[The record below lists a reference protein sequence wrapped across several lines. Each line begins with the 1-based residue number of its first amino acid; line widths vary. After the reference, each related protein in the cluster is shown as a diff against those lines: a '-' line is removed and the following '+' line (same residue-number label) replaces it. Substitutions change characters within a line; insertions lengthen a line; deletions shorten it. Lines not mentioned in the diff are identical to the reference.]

1 MRVGETEGTG
11 REVTAESLLAA
22 AEQAFLRTEFDVVQ
36 PLLQRLRSEFGAPDT
51 DPADVRYGILLAAM
65 AARAGNW
72 PAAVRLCPDVP
83 DGAEPGIIHFLA
95 VHALRELAREDRHTN
110 AGVAAVV
117 IVLWAHLLHEEYGGD
132 FRELLTEQRG
142 EPLPETLW
150 DQAVGR
156 LRGRIADL
164 LVTLDARAGRD
175 ALSAWH
181 TAWEAECMDGV
192 VVFSDIPA
200 DAGAHALISLV
211 DAAWHLVDHGRGA
224 DLLAAEA
231 ARHPGFELPPED
243 THMPRAYDG
252 PLARAL
258 AERGSDRVRGSRWN
272 DALTDFG
279 AAVRFGHTLTG
290 TEKDCVVRAWRN
302 VGRTW
307 NGHGNDLRVR
317 IAGLEAARS
326 LLPQDTALA
335 AELTAELVRRGRDVV
350 STDIRESRDCFT
362 RALAVTPGDP
372 QARAGLDGHL
382 RSDLRQ
388 WLHRTGGG
396 AELEVS
402 AGDVRGLLTRDPGC
416 EPARLWL
423 GRHHERR
430 GVAAAVDGRL
440 EEARDAAREMLR
452 YADPRPSHS
461 TEDVDNTFVFF
472 LVSAVGRVDRRS
484 RAGLELRV
492 ELLRTASEIPTP
504 LQSRTREDLHE
515 AVLHLAEHLEA
526 VGAVSD
532 IIELFL
538 RDLMRTGVSTRFD
551 KIVESAYALRASVR
565 RKTGDLGGAQ
575 RDLACAEA
583 IGGGLPLHTPLF
595 GAVTGKPHRDDPR
608 QDTLF

>member
-1 MRVGETEGTG
+1 MGETGSTG
-11 REVTAESLLAA
+11 REVTAESLLAT
-22 AEQAFLRTEFDVVQ
+22 AEQAFLQAEFDVVR

-51 DPADVRYGILLAAM
+51 GPADVRYGILLAAM

-83 DGAEPGIIHFLA
+83 DGAEIGISHFLA
-95 VHALRELAREDRHTN
+95 VHALRELAREDRHTS

-117 IVLWAHLLHEEYGGD
+117 IVLWAHLLDEEYSGG
-132 FRELLTEQRG
+132 FRALLTEQRG
-142 EPLPETLW
+142 EPLPDTLW
-150 DQAVGR
+150 EQAVGR
-156 LRGRIADL
+156 LRGRLADL
-164 LVTLDARAGRD
+164 LGALDARAGRD
-175 ALSAWH
+175 ALAAWH
-181 TAWEAECMDGV
+181 TAWEAECAGGV

-224 DLLAAEA
+224 DLLAAAA
-231 ARHPGFELPPED
+231 ARHPGFELWPED
-243 THMPRAYDG
+243 THRPGARYA

-258 AERGSDRVRGSRWN
+258 AERGSDRLRGSRW
-272 DALTDFG
+272 DEALTDFA

-290 TEKDCVVRAWRN
+290 TEKDSVVRAWRN
-302 VGRTW
+302 VGRSW

-317 IAGLEAARS
+317 IAGLEAARP
-326 LLPQDTALA
+326 LLPHDTTLA
-335 AELTAELVRRGRDVV
+335 AELTAELVRRGRDVAL
-350 STDIRESRDCFT
+350 TDPHESRDCFT

-372 QARAGLDGHL
+372 HARAGLDDHL
-382 RSDLRQ
+382 RAELRQ
-388 WLHRTGGG
+388 LLHRTD
-396 AELEVS
+396 ERKEPEIS
-402 AGDVRGLLTRDPGC
+402 AGDVRSLLARDPGC

-423 GRHHERR
+423 RRHHQRR

-440 EEARDAAREMLR
+440 EDARDAAREMLR

-461 TEDVDNTFVFF
+461 SEDVDNTFVFF
-472 LVSAVGRVDRRS
+472 LFGAVGRIDRRS

-492 ELLRTASEIPTP
+492 ELLRTAAEIPTP
-504 LQSRTREDLHE
+504 VQSRSREDLHE
-515 AVLHLAEHLEA
+515 AILHLAEYLEA
-526 VGAVSD
+526 AGAVSD

-551 KIVESAYALRASVR
+551 KVVESAYALRASVR

-583 IGGGLPLHTPLF
+583 ISEGLPLQTPLF